1 MNIWVRIKRLNSKQL
16 FQLSLLF
23 LSRPLLIRPTL
34 RASKRTMFI
43 CDDLFGSRHHKSNK
57 ANAFRHAL
65 WNVLI
70 CQKTLKKTNNRE
82 KSVIWTKK
90 VTDLYEKVTQNE
102 FLDQLMDLHNNE
114 IGRTLFL
121 DLFDKNEA
129 TIINYLKEKSE
140 NAQKLTETED
150 VTNFKGKLV
159 YLEE

>member
-1 MNIWVRIKRLNSKQL
+1 MS
-16 FQLSLLF
+16 
-23 LSRPLLIRPTL
+23 
-34 RASKRTMFI
+34 
-43 CDDLFGSRHHKSNK
+43 LFGSRHHKSNK

-129 TIINYLKEKSE
+129 TIN
-140 NAQKLTETED
+140 
-150 VTNFKGKLV
+150 
-159 YLEE
+159 